1 MFTRFDA
8 NKSTKGASK
17 LRRDLINSEIA
28 NLRDLLPLPQS
39 TRQRLSQLQ
48 LMALVCVYVRK
59 ANYFQQVFK
68 RSIDIG
74 LHSAPTPNI
83 GFSKALSGFLMMLT
97 QNGKLLYISDNAA
110 EYLGHSMED
119 LLIHGDSVYD
129 IIDKQDHGA
138 IQSELNRGVSQ
149 HPAGSLSH
157 HHPHHHSHHHHHHHP
172 ALPATHHHSSSSSS
186 NSTSNNHHHHL
197 QPSPGSSS
205 VGAGGPSTGSSG
217 PPGSSLLDGE
227 QRIFLCRMN
236 VSRNARRQMRFGDQ
250 KVVLVQ
256 GHYLSYLPLCSR
268 NEPVFIATCTP
279 IAMPETREC
288 VVQGATNVFTTIHS
302 MDMKVVHI
310 DKNGEFHL
318 GYSRSELQGVSWYQ
332 LLHWES
338 TREAQSKHRL
348 ITQSEQDRSCIL
360 LVRMQRRQNDFLW
373 VHVVL
378 QVRDGQDSNQQS
390 VIVCTNQVLSD
401 REASVMLSNS
411 WLYHYYTVQSKM
423 QFGIPFEG
431 ATRIPQQQQPPQPPQ
446 PQSASS
452 GYAGYTSTSSG
463 HSPGAGSTGGV
474 LTAPAMHGGYS
485 TAPTPQPH
493 SHLAGYHGYHSPSA
507 TGHHNGGTATPMLQ
521 GQHHHHHQH
530 HANHHQHL
538 QHHQQQQQQQ
548 QQQHHQP
555 GPSSSSTGEEYV
567 ARGYGFRLD
576 GSGTQP
582 VDYSGGHPTP
592 PTSAPPTPAMSGQHG
607 TPAIPIPVVQLT
619 PHIRCHN
626 GNGQSSAAAAATHGD
641 VSSTGAADANSSS
654 SNNTASDHRPPAK
667 KRNRLEP
674 LSIPDNSG
682 QSPDSPETS
691 TPLGDYHHSG
701 QSTGHMENGGTGSGD
716 GLHGMNGLDG
726 TLGSTSSGNGTG
738 GGGGGGGG
746 LQAMVI
752 GTLASNR
759 TTALGRLHAKSV
771 ILPPTVAS
779 LGSEPTDFM
788 EQWNPS
794 PPWSDTTAQKVPDI
808 SHQELSPYM
817 TTTPPTPTS
826 APHQMLNGGGF
837 PTATTFSF
845 DWMPEQFVPIV
856 TDCGVTSVIPH
867 PGTIVT
873 SQTMSGVSGGTLAT
887 LTSGHGSGSSNS
899 SSSSSHA
906 GHVGMVHSGTTV
918 GGVGCVLPPSCLT
931 QDGLPIPG
939 MSLPMVP
946 VPLPIP
952 PPPWPSDHRLL
963 ALDGTSSGHG
973 MTSASSSETGS
984 EERKPLD
991 DSRTGHTG
999 HEQH

>member
-1 MFTRFDA
+1 SRFDA

-138 IQSELNRGVSQ
+138 IQSELSRGVTQ
-149 HPAGSLSH
+149 HSGGAHG
-157 HHPHHHSHHHHHHHP
+157 HHSHHSPLHHHQQHHQ
-172 ALPATHHHSSSSSS
+172 HHHLQHNS
-186 NSTSNNHHHHL
+186 NHHNHHHHSQQQQHHHL
-197 QPSPGSSS
+197 QVHHHGGHGSALSPSGASVAGSSS
-205 VGAGGPSTGSSG
+205 SAGGSSG
-217 PPGSSLLDGE
+217 SLAGSSLMDGE

-360 LVRMQRRQNDFLW
+360 LVRMQRRQSDFLW

-431 ATRIPQQQQPPQPPQ
+431 ATRIPPTTPYYTTP
-446 PQSASS
+446 
-452 GYAGYTSTSSG
+452 AGHG
-463 HSPGAGSTGGV
+463 HTLSPNSVAGGGGGTGAGVLAGTSGVGAGMAGGG
-474 LTAPAMHGGYS
+474 HGYS
-485 TAPTPQPH
+485 TPHH
-493 SHLAGYHGYHSPSA
+493 SHITSYGYHSPS
-507 TGHHNGGTATPMLQ
+507 GQHHNGGGGTGTPMLH
-521 GQHHHHHQH
+521 GHHQH
-530 HANHHQHL
+530 QHVI
-538 QHHQQQQQQQ
+538 QQGAGLT
-548 QQQHHQP
+548 P
-555 GPSSSSTGEEYV
+555 AGDAGDYG
-567 ARGYGFRLD
+567 ARSYGFRLD
-576 GSGTQP
+576 SSGQP

-592 PTSAPPTPAMSGQHG
+592 PASAPPTMAGIAM
-607 TPAIPIPVVQLT
+607 PVVQVT

-626 GNGQSSAAAAATHGD
+626 GGGSGGPSS
-641 VSSTGAADANSSS
+641 SSGGTSGSNSSS
-654 SNNTASDHRPPAK
+654 NTNGSSNSSSNSNSHPISNGSSSERHNGTPPAK
-667 KRNRLEP
+667 KRNMNRLEP
-674 LSIPDNSG
+674 LYIPDNGHSE
-682 QSPDSPETS
+682 SSDTS
-691 TPLGDYHHSG
+691 ALGEL
-701 QSTGHMENGGTGSGD
+701 QPGTGNAP
-716 GLHGMNGLDG
+716 GLHQQDGGVSGVSNGLSNLNGSLDG
-726 TLGSTSSGNGTG
+726 GVTSA

-746 LQAMVI
+746 LQTMVI
-752 GTLASNR
+752 GSIPTGR
-759 TTALGRLHAKSV
+759 TAIGRLHSKSAL
-771 ILPPTVAS
+771 LPSTVSS
-779 LGSEPTDFM
+779 LASEPTDFM

-826 APHQMLNGGGF
+826 APHQLLNGGF

-856 TDCGVTSVIPH
+856 SDC
-867 PGTIVT
+867 
-873 SQTMSGVSGGTLAT
+873 
-887 LTSGHGSGSSNS
+887 
-899 SSSSSHA
+899 
-906 GHVGMVHSGTTV
+906 SGTTLLSSGGMAVSHVTSGAPTIASSNGAAV
-918 GGVGCVLPPSCLT
+918 GTAGCVLPVASCLA

-939 MSLPMVP
+939 LPMPMP
-946 VPLPIP
+946 VPLQIP

-963 ALDGTSSGHG
+963 ALDGGPSSTPSTSDSGR
-973 MTSASSSETGS
+973 
-984 EERKPLD
+984 ERKPTD
-991 DSRTGHTG
+991 DPAGQPDQRRSH
-999 HEQH
+999 

>member
-1 MFTRFDA
+1 HRFDA

-138 IQSELNRGVSQ
+138 IQSELSRGVSQ
-149 HPAGSLSH
+149 HTNH
-157 HHPHHHSHHHHHHHP
+157 HHHHQHAHHPHHHHHGHHHHHHSHHHGQLGSNHHGQQHPQQHHHLLHHGHGS
-172 ALPATHHHSSSSSS
+172 ALSPSGSSVASSGVTPGGSSGSSSSG
-186 NSTSNNHHHHL
+186 TSM
-197 QPSPGSSS
+197 
-205 VGAGGPSTGSSG
+205 
-217 PPGSSLLDGE
+217 LDGE

-360 LVRMQRRQNDFLW
+360 LVRMQRRQSDFLW

-431 ATRIPQQQQPPQPPQ
+431 ATRIPPTAPYYGGP
-446 PQSASS
+446 
-452 GYAGYTSTSSG
+452 G
-463 HSPGAGSTGGV
+463 HSPGAGTSGGS
-474 LTAPAMHGGYS
+474 LQAHGYGGGPHHPAY
-485 TAPTPQPH
+485 
-493 SHLAGYHGYHSPSA
+493 GYHSPS
-507 TGHHNGGTATPMLQ
+507 GQHHNGGTATPMLH
-521 GQHHHHHQH
+521 G
-530 HANHHQHL
+530 
-538 QHHQQQQQQQ
+538 HQQQQQQQ
-548 QQQHHQP
+548 QQPVGHA
-555 GPSSSSTGEEYV
+555 GGDEYGG
-567 ARGYGFRLD
+567 RGYGFRLD
-576 GSGTQP
+576 AAGQTVDCSGA
-582 VDYSGGHPTP
+582 GHPTP
-592 PTSAPPTPAMSGQHG
+592 PTSAPPAMSG
-607 TPAIPIPVVQLT
+607 PIPVVPVT

-626 GNGQSSAAAAATHGD
+626 GGSSGGDTATVTNGGSAGVERQNGT
-641 VSSTGAADANSSS
+641 
-654 SNNTASDHRPPAK
+654 PPAK
-667 KRNRLEP
+667 KRNVNRLEP
-674 LSIPDNSG
+674 IYIPSESGSSVEPSDGPPGQPELG
-682 QSPDSPETS
+682 QSV
-691 TPLGDYHHSG
+691 
-701 QSTGHMENGGTGSGD
+701 GTLHPADGSGLG
-716 GLHGMNGLDG
+716 GLGG
-726 TLGSTSSGNGTG
+726 G

-746 LQAMVI
+746 LQTMVL
-752 GTLASNR
+752 GGR
-759 TTALGRLHAKSV
+759 TGPIGRLHAKSA
-771 ILPPTVAS
+771 ILPTTVTNMA
-779 LGSEPTDFM
+779 SEPTDFM

-808 SHQELSPYM
+808 THQELSPYM

-826 APHQMLNGGGF
+826 APHQHHGSGGF
-837 PTATTFSF
+837 QTATTFSF

-856 TDCGVTSVIPH
+856 TDCTSVVGNITGSQVI
-867 PGTIVT
+867 GTQPVLSCLAT
-873 SQTMSGVSGGTLAT
+873 ASHGSVGSMSG
-887 LTSGHGSGSSNS
+887 TS
-899 SSSSSHA
+899 
-906 GHVGMVHSGTTV
+906 
-918 GGVGCVLPPSCLT
+918 LI
-931 QDGLPIPG
+931 QDGLPVPG
-939 MSLPMVP
+939 LALPMP
-946 VPLPIP
+946 VVLPIP

-963 ALDGTSSGHG
+963 ALEGSTGTGTIGTTMGGDGGV
-973 MTSASSSETGS
+973 
-984 EERKPLD
+984 ERKPLD
-991 DSRTGHTG
+991 ERDDHPQDQRRSH
-999 HEQH
+999 

>member
-1 MFTRFDA
+1 MCFILVFYRFDA

-138 IQSELNRGVSQ
+138 IQSELSRGVSQ
-149 HPAGSLSH
+149 HTGH
-157 HHPHHHSHHHHHHHP
+157 HHHQHLHHQHHHHHHQQLSNNHHNHHG
-172 ALPATHHHSSSSSS
+172 HHHQLLHHGHGSSLSPSGSSIASSSGGGGGSSSSS
-186 NSTSNNHHHHL
+186 
-197 QPSPGSSS
+197 
-205 VGAGGPSTGSSG
+205 A
-217 PPGSSLLDGE
+217 GSSLLDGE

-360 LVRMQRRQNDFLW
+360 LVRMQRRQSDFLW

-431 ATRIPQQQQPPQPPQ
+431 ATRIPPTAPYYPSNTPVHHNN
-446 PQSASS
+446 
-452 GYAGYTSTSSG
+452 
-463 HSPGAGSTGGV
+463 HSPGGGGTSGGAMAGTSGGT
-474 LTAPAMHGGYS
+474 LTATGVQTHGY
-485 TAPTPQPH
+485 TPQSHH
-493 SHLAGYHGYHSPSA
+493 SHHHIPAYGYHSPS
-507 TGHHNGGTATPMLQ
+507 GQHHNGGSVTPML
-521 GQHHHHHQH
+521 HAHHHHQPVNNGGL
-530 HANHHQHL
+530 A
-538 QHHQQQQQQQ
+538 
-548 QQQHHQP
+548 
-555 GPSSSSTGEEYV
+555 TGSDDYGTR
-567 ARGYGFRLD
+567 AYGFRLD
-576 GSGTQP
+576 ATGQP

-592 PTSAPPTPAMSGQHG
+592 PASAPPAIVNPA
-607 TPAIPIPVVQLT
+607 AIPIPVVQVT

-626 GNGQSSAAAAATHGD
+626 GGGTG
-641 VSSTGAADANSSS
+641 SSTGSELSGTGANGTSVGSHQTNS
-654 SNNTASDHRPPAK
+654 ATSDRHNGTPPAK
-667 KRNRLEP
+667 KRNINRLEP
-674 LSIPDNSG
+674 IYIPENG
-682 QSPDSPETS
+682 QSEPSEVS
-691 TPLGDYHHSG
+691 TVEL
-701 QSTGHMENGGTGSGD
+701 QTNSTGLHQTDNAGQGVTNGLNHLSSSIDGGGSLGNGSGSI
-716 GLHGMNGLDG
+716 GGGG
-726 TLGSTSSGNGTG
+726 GIGSG
-738 GGGGGGGG
+738 GGGGGGVQTMLLG
-746 LQAMVI
+746 
-752 GTLASNR
+752 NR
-759 TTALGRLHAKSV
+759 TAIGRLHSKSA
-771 ILPPTVAS
+771 ILPTTVS
-779 LGSEPTDFM
+779 NLSSEPTDFM

-808 SHQELSPYM
+808 THQELSPYM

-826 APHQMLNGGGF
+826 APHQHHTGGF

-845 DWMPEQFVPIV
+845 DWMPEQFVPIA
-856 TDCGVTSVIPH
+856 TDCT
-867 PGTIVT
+867 GTTLVPSGST
-873 SQTMSGVSGGTLAT
+873 VVSQSVSG
-887 LTSGHGSGSSNS
+887 TSSISCLSTSSN
-899 SSSSSHA
+899 
-906 GHVGMVHSGTTV
+906 HSTV
-918 GGVGCVLPPSCLT
+918 TGNVGCGLPPSCLT

-939 MSLPMVP
+939 LTLPMP
-946 VPLPIP
+946 VPLQIP

-963 ALDGTSSGHG
+963 ALEGT
-973 MTSASSSETGS
+973 TGS
-984 EERKPLD
+984 STASPASGDSGSERKPLD
-991 DSRTGHTG
+991 DHPEPRRSH
-999 HEQH
+999 

>member
-1 MFTRFDA
+1 MKFSSATTITPGAMLFDA

-138 IQSELNRGVSQ
+138 IQSELSRGVSQ
-149 HPAGSLSH
+149 HPAGGGSLA
-157 HHPHHHSHHHHHHHP
+157 HHHHHHHHQQQQQLGAGGVP
-172 ALPATHHHSSSSSS
+172 GGSSSTGTNNATS
-186 NSTSNNHHHHL
+186 NSNHHHHHSHHQAL
-197 QPSPGSSS
+197 HQHHQTQHHQLHHHHHHLHHHGGSLSPSSSSAGSSATI
-205 VGAGGPSTGSSG
+205 GGGGPSA
-217 PPGSSLLDGE
+217 GSSLLDGE

-431 ATRIPQQQQPPQPPQ
+431 ATRIPP
-446 PQSASS
+446 S
-452 GYAGYTSTSSG
+452 GSYAYGAAALGNHSN
-463 HSPGAGSTGGV
+463 HSPGGAGSGGV
-474 LTAPAMHGGYS
+474 GQTGTGSSSGGVITAAAASGLGSHSGYS
-485 TAPTPQPH
+485 ASH
-493 SHLAGYHGYHSPSA
+493 SQHHLTGYGFHASPS
-507 TGHHNGGTATPMLQ
+507 GQHHNGGPATPMMH
-521 GQHHHHHQH
+521 GHHP
-530 HANHHQHL
+530 HL
-538 QHHQQQQQQQ
+538 QHQHQA
-548 QQQHHQP
+548 
-555 GPSSSSTGEEYV
+555 GVTTTASAGDEYGTTG
-567 ARGYGFRLD
+567 RPYGFRLES
-576 GSGTQP
+576 GSQP
-582 VDYSGGHPTP
+582 VDYSGGQPTP
-592 PTSAPPTPAMSGQHG
+592 PTSAPPPGMGN
-607 TPAIPIPVVQLT
+607 PVAIPIPVVQVT

-626 GNGQSSAAAAATHGD
+626 GGGGSSAT
-641 VSSTGAADANSSS
+641 SSDRHNGT
-654 SNNTASDHRPPAK
+654 PPTK
-667 KRNRLEP
+667 KRNVNRLEP
-674 LSIPDNSG
+674 LHIPDSG
-682 QSPDSPETS
+682 PPESPETS
-691 TPLGDYHHSG
+691 GAIGDYHQHAGAG
-701 QSTGHMENGGTGSGD
+701 QENGGPPPGD
-716 GLHGMNGLDG
+716 LHGLGNGLG
-726 TLGSTSSGNGTG
+726 GSIDA

-746 LQAMVI
+746 LQAMLVGPTI
-752 GTLASNR
+752 SSSR
-759 TTALGRLHAKSV
+759 TTLTSRLHSKSA
-771 ILPPTVAS
+771 ILPPTVTS
-779 LGSEPTDFM
+779 GLGGEPTDFM

-808 SHQELSPYM
+808 THQELSPYM

-826 APHQMLNGGGF
+826 APHQLLGGGF

-856 TDCGVTSVIPH
+856 TDCAVGASIAHHHHH
-867 PGTIVT
+867 PGTILPVT
-873 SQTMSGVSGGTLAT
+873 QTIPSSSA
-887 LTSGHGSGSSNS
+887 LTCITSHGAGSSS
-899 SSSSSHA
+899 TTSTGSMAHH
-906 GHVGMVHSGTTV
+906 GPVGS
-918 GGVGCVLPPSCLT
+918 CLLPASCLT

-939 MSLPMVP
+939 MAPLPMP
-946 VPLPIP
+946 VPLQIP

-963 ALDGTSSGHG
+963 TLDGHPPLPPPPPQPPGGEHG
-973 MTSASSSETGS
+973 V
-984 EERKPLD
+984 ERKQPLD
-991 DSRTGHTG
+991 EATTR
-999 HEQH
+999 HEQQQQQH